1 MRLVRASSA
10 PGHSPL
16 AVELL
21 RAVVEAGEIRAS
33 DLASELFV
41 TKTSIS
47 RYVNEMVRGGLLRA
61 APRSERRTST
71 SCSVSAV
78 GRRELEE
85 REARRSA
92 LLRDLC
98 QNWPT
103 GDVATLTK
111 LLQRLNDG
119 INATAQRDCSLA
131 SVGLLVGHHRTSL
144 SRSREVR
151 DASPK
156 PSSKRP
162 EAESAK
168 LSPWVK
174 AP

>member
-1 MRLVRASSA
+1 MGKVMKEPTVDTTLEREWGRLRRGQLMGLVRASSA

-47 RYVNEMVRGGLLRA
+47 RYVNEMLKEGLLVQRRDPTDGRA
-61 APRSERRTST
+61 TLLR
-71 SCSVSAV
+71 VSAS

-98 QNWPT
+98 EGWPT

-119 INATAQRDCSLA
+119 INRRLNDLQPR
-131 SVGLLVGHHRTSL
+131 
-144 SRSREVR
+144 
-151 DASPK
+151 
-156 PSSKRP
+156 
-162 EAESAK
+162 
-168 LSPWVK
+168 
-174 AP
+174 